1 MAALA
6 IALSG
11 CEEPKTEPPPPPVV
25 KVLEVQPQNAPVTQ
39 TWVATLTGD
48 VNADIRAQVTGY
60 LQSQNYRNGAYVK
73 AGDLLFQIDPR
84 PFEAALAQAQGN
96 LAQAQ
101 AKLTADELTAKRST
115 ELYEKQVISRQQ
127 YDDQLQAYEASKAA
141 YESAK
146 AAVEQAQ
153 LNLTFTKIT
162 APVDGLASI
171 ATAQVGDL
179 VGPSSGTLAT
189 VIKVDPIK
197 VQFMVPE
204 QSYVKFIQQFFAD
217 PGKSPIGTNK
227 GPDLPLSLV
236 LADGT
241 PYPEEGQLT
250 SINNIV
256 GIDTGSLSMEGIFPN
271 PGKLLRPGQFGLVT
285 ATTHVDKDAMVIP
298 QRAIIDLQGMTMLA
312 VVGEGN
318 RIEMRQATLGPTLGS
333 DQIVTKG
340 LNPGDHVVVEGLQKI
355 KGGDVVNPQP
365 YTETPQEKSS
375 AEIATPV
382 ASPTPKD

>member
-1 MAALA
+1 MLA
-6 IALSG
+6 VVLGG
-11 CEEPKTEPPPPPVV
+11 CEKPKPEAPPPPVV
-25 KVLEVQPQNAPVTQ
+25 KFIEVQPRNAPVTQ

-48 VNADIRAQVTGY
+48 VNAEIRAQVTGY
-60 LQSQNYRNGAYVK
+60 LQSQNYPNGAYVK

-84 PFEAALAQAQGN
+84 PFEAALAQAQAN

-127 YDDQLQAYEASKAA
+127 YDDQLQTYEASKAA
-141 YESAK
+141 YEAAE
-146 AAVEQAQ
+146 AAVQQAQ
-153 LNLTFTKIT
+153 LNLAFTKIT

-179 VGPSSGTLAT
+179 VGPSSGPLAT

-204 QSYVKFIQQFFAD
+204 QSYVKFIQQFFDD
-217 PGKSPIGTNK
+217 PEQSPIGTNRRL
-227 GPDLPLSLV
+227 DMPLSLV

-241 PYPEEGQLT
+241 PYPEEGKLT

-256 GIDTGSLSMEGIFPN
+256 GIDTGSLSMEGTFPN

-285 ATTHVDKDAMVIP
+285 ATTHIDKDAMVIP
-298 QRAIIDLQGMTMLA
+298 QRAVIDLQGLMMLA
-312 VVGEGN
+312 VIGDGN
-318 RIEMRQATLGPTLGS
+318 RIEMRKVTLGPTLGS
-333 DQIVTKG
+333 DQIVTEG
-340 LNPGDHVVVEGLQKI
+340 LNAGDRVVVEGIQKI

-365 YTETPQEKSS
+365 YVETPQEKAS